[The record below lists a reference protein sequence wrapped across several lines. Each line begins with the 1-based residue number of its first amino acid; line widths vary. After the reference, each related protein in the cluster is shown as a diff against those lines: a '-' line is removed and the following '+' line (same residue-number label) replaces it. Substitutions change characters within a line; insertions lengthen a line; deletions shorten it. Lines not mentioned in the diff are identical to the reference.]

1 MHYLLLFLG
10 GGALGHPKVYIN
22 LVRLFIVTN
31 NINSFGN
38 PLRILNRLSEII
50 GLTHLRGR

>member
-1 MHYLLLFLG
+1 MPLLFLG

-31 NINSFGN
+31 SVGDS
-38 PLRILNRLSEII
+38 LRILNPLSEII
-50 GLTHLRGR
+50 GLTHLSDR